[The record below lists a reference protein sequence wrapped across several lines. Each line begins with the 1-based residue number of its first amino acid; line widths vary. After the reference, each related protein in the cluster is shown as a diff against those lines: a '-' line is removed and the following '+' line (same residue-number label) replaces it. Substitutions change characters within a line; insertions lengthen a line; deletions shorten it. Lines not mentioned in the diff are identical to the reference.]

1 MDAMTDLKVE
11 MREIRK
17 EIGLMSQTLAK
28 LASVEDRIKEI
39 ETETRDLPVIR
50 SKVAAMIWGLS
61 VIYVSL
67 VGYVI
72 TNLK

>member
-39 ETETRDLPVIR
+39 ETETKDLPVIR
-50 SKVAAMIWGLS
+50 SKVAAMIYALS

-67 VGYVI
+67 VGYVF
-72 TNLK
+72 TLFK